1 MNASCLRKIGKSVV
15 LNWSDKVIYLF
26 LGNFHQAL
34 DKYRQTHEKFP
45 ESKEVLQYL
54 VRLCSD
60 MNMDKGLDSSSNFRL
75 AQKVYCKYPE
85 QRIERIPNKIKTIRE
100 NVKRAC

>member
-1 MNASCLRKIGKSVV
+1 MLHVYGRSVSR
-15 LNWSDKVIYLF
+15 LEFYSTSAQIESLF
-26 LGNFHQAL
+26 MRLLGNFHQAL

-60 MNMDKGLDSSSNFRL
+60 MNMDKGPGFKFEHFRFEHF
-75 AQKVYCKYPE
+75 QFD
-85 QRIERIPNKIKTIRE
+85 KIK
-100 NVKRAC
+100 K

>member
-1 MNASCLRKIGKSVV
+1 MLHVYGRLVSWLEFYSTEPESVF
-15 LNWSDKVIYLF
+15 IF
-26 LGNFHQAL
+26 ILGNFHQAL

-60 MNMDKGLDSSSNFRL
+60 MNMDKGPGFMF
-75 AQKVYCKYPE
+75 E
-85 QRIERIPNKIKTIRE
+85 H
-100 NVKRAC
+100 

>member
-1 MNASCLRKIGKSVV
+1 MLPVYERLVSRLHSSVLGPAKTQV
-15 LNWSDKVIYLF
+15 FIF
-26 LGNFHQAL
+26 TLGNFHQAL

-60 MNMDKGLDSSSNFRL
+60 MNMEKGLGPS
-75 AQKVYCKYPE
+75 
-85 QRIERIPNKIKTIRE
+85 
-100 NVKRAC
+100 

>member
-1 MNASCLRKIGKSVV
+1 MLHVYERLVSRLHSSVLGAIRTEV
-15 LNWSDKVIYLF
+15 FIF
-26 LGNFHQAL
+26 ILGNFHQAL

-60 MNMDKGLDSSSNFRL
+60 MNMEKGLGPS
-75 AQKVYCKYPE
+75 
-85 QRIERIPNKIKTIRE
+85 
-100 NVKRAC
+100 